1 MTKYL
6 KNNWRR
12 ILKYII
18 IYILVF
24 LCYQILF
31 YYLKASDSINSF
43 AFGHAIRNGKVIY
56 KDFNTIT
63 TPLYAFFVALGLCF
77 YDSFITFVLEQSL
90 LVTVTIYF
98 LEKIIPKKW
107 PLFLT
112 IFLLPLP
119 LFSSVFYM
127 TYNYMT
133 LFFIVILYY
142 LEKAHPD
149 KDYLI
154 GFIIG
159 FSILSKHTVGC
170 LLVIPLVIICFHDKK
185 KLLKRFV
192 GLFIPCFIFFVYLV
206 FSNSLWDFFNLCF
219 LGLFDFSSNN
229 SRLFGVYFYISIL
242 LFIFMI
248 IFIIRHR
255 NLKYNYYLPCAF
267 FFVYPLFDLY
277 HFSLYFWF
285 FILMIFSYYDG
296 FYDKYLFKLGLIFD
310 ILLLGFYTF
319 EIFDYKFVSY
329 SYMKYYDTFVFP
341 DLDGSDYTSAFK
353 FYDKY
358 CEDGNCIILNNL
370 NPFYNIS
377 NDYGIDYFTVSF
389 KGNHGYNGI
398 NRLIKQMSNDK
409 REYIILDSKL
419 NVNRDYNGQ
428 ENYEVFDY
436 VIKTYEKI
444 DSWNGLDVYLKK

>member
-1 MTKYL
+1 MKKYL
-6 KNNWRR
+6 KNNWKK

-24 LCYQILF
+24 LCYQFIF
-31 YYLKASDSINSF
+31 FYLKLSDSTNAF
-43 AFGHAIRNGKVIY
+43 AFGHVIRNGEVIY

-77 YDSFITFVLEQSL
+77 YDSFITFVLEQTL
-90 LVTVTIYF
+90 LVTLTIYF

-119 LFSSVFYM
+119 LFSAVFYM

-159 FSILSKHTVGC
+159 LAILSKHTIGC

-192 GLFIPCFIFFVYLV
+192 GLFIPCIIFLVYLV
-206 FSNSLWDFFNLCF
+206 LSDSLWDFFNLCF
-219 LGLFDFSSNN
+219 LGLFDFKSKNGH
-229 SRLFGVYFYISIL
+229 LFGVCFYISIL

-248 IFIIRHR
+248 LFIIRHK
-255 NLKYNYYLPCAF
+255 NLKYNYYLLCTF
-267 FFVYPLFDLY
+267 FFAYPLFDLY
-277 HFSLYFWF
+277 HFSLYFF
-285 FILMIFSYYDG
+285 FFVLMIFS
-296 FYDKYLFKLGLIFD
+296 FYDDFCAKYLFKLGLILD
-310 ILLLGFYTF
+310 ILILCLYTF
-319 EIFDYKFVSY
+319 MSLNYKFVSRN
-329 SYMKYYDTFVFP
+329 YMKYYDTLVLP
-341 DLDGSDYTSAFK
+341 DFEDSNFSPVFK
-353 FYDKY
+353 FLDKY
-358 CEDGNCIILNNL
+358 CEDGNCIILNFM
-370 NPFYNIS
+370 NPYYNIS
-377 NDYGIDYFTVSF
+377 NDYGIDYFTVPLR
-389 KGNHGYNGI
+389 GNHGYDGT
-398 NRLIKQMSNDK
+398 NRLIKDLKDDK
-409 REYIILDSKL
+409 RNYIVLDARL
-419 NVNRDYNGQ
+419 NVNRNYREQ
-428 ENYEVFDY
+428 YNYELFDY
-436 VIKTYEKI
+436 VIKNYEKI
-444 DSWNGLDVYLKK
+444 DSWKCFDVYLKK